1 MTTETEFQASLA
13 QVAQS
18 YDAMPYVS
26 VGVKQSQPNRLA
38 AIAQIFGLAAKPL
51 AQARVLE
58 IGCAEGGN
66 ILPLALRFPKAE
78 FIGIDISPV
87 QIERGQLQAEAL
99 GVRNLR
105 LLCRSV
111 TDLDPALG
119 QFDFIICHGI
129 YSWVEKP
136 VQDAILSALKSH
148 LAPQGIGFVS
158 YNVLPGWRM
167 KQPFRDA
174 ARSLVPQHLPLAD
187 KARAATELL
196 SFLAAHSDATSGYGL
211 ALREVQGRLTQTR
224 ADYVAHEYLEDAN
237 TPCTLTEFL
246 QRAGSAGLSYLGD
259 SEISEMIPIGSSPRL
274 QQEIAQRSGGDQ
286 VAMEQLMDF
295 IKGRQFRSTLL
306 VHDHQAAQIS
316 RVLFAERLQGLH
328 FQCRSNTNIRVEGGH
343 KILVTEGMAAWPM
356 PDEIYAQMMAR
367 LIAAFPA
374 SIPFDNLLAGLGDH
388 NASSQALLAL
398 VMYGVVDAS
407 SDAIEVANALGS
419 KPKAFRL
426 AAHSAATGAA
436 QTTNMLHGVVQL
448 DPMTAHFLG
457 AMDGTKTAIQL
468 TADFVERCA
477 SGQFQL
483 AKDGRKLTGKS
494 EIAKA
499 AARQADEVMNN
510 LVRLALIES
519 PR

>member
-1 MTTETEFQASLA
+1 M
-13 QVAQS
+13 AQS

-38 AIAQIFGLAAKPL
+38 AIAQIFGLSVKTL

-78 FIGIDISPV
+78 FVGIDISPV
-87 QIERGQLQAEAL
+87 QIERGQQQAKAL
-99 GVRNLR
+99 GLSNLH
-105 LLCRSV
+105 LHCCSV
-111 TDLDPALG
+111 TNLDSVLG

-136 VQDAILSALKSH
+136 VQDAIFIALKSH

-174 ARSLVPQHLPLAD
+174 AHTLLPQRLPLAE
-187 KARAATELL
+187 KAKAASDLL
-196 SFLAAHSDATSGYGL
+196 SFLAAHSDASSGYGL
-211 ALREVQGRLTQTR
+211 ALREVEGRLTQTR
-224 ADYVAHEYLEDAN
+224 TDYVAHEYLEDAN
-237 TPCTLTEFL
+237 APCTLTEFL
-246 QRAGSAGLSYLGD
+246 QRASSARLSYLGD
-259 SEISEMIPIGSSPRL
+259 AEISEMIPIGSSPEL
-274 QQEIAQRSGGDQ
+274 QQEIARRSGGDQ

-306 VHDHQAAQIS
+306 VHDHQATQIS
-316 RVLFAERLQGLH
+316 RMLHAERLQGLH
-328 FQCRSNTNIRVEGGH
+328 FSCRSNTSIRVESGN
-343 KILVTEGMAAWPM
+343 KVLITDGMAAWPM
-356 PDEIYAQMMAR
+356 PDEIYVQMMAR
-367 LIAAFPA
+367 LIAAYPA
-374 SIPFDNLLAGLGDH
+374 SIPVIILLAGLGDH

-407 SDAIEVANALGS
+407 SDAIEVASVLGS

-426 AAHSAATGAA
+426 AAHSAAIGAA
-436 QTTNMLHGVVQL
+436 QTTNLLHGVVQL
-448 DPMTAHFLG
+448 DPMTAHFLT
-457 AMDGTKTAIQL
+457 AMDGIKTVPQL
-468 TADFVERCA
+468 TADFVQRCV

-483 AKDGRKLTGKS
+483 AKDGRTLTSKS

-499 AARQADEVMNN
+499 AALQADEVMNS

-519 PR
+519 LR

>member
-1 MTTETEFQASLA
+1 MTAETDIQANLA

-18 YDAMPYVS
+18 YDTMPYVS

-78 FIGIDISPV
+78 FVGIDISPV
-87 QIERGQLQAEAL
+87 QIERGQQQAKAL
-99 GVRNLR
+99 GVNNLD
-105 LLCRSV
+105 LHCRSV
-111 TDLDPALG
+111 TDLNPALV

-129 YSWVEKP
+129 YSWVERP
-136 VQDAILSALKSH
+136 VQDAIFGALKSH

-174 ARSLVPQHLPLAD
+174 AHALLPQGLALPE

-196 SFLAAHSDATSGYGL
+196 SFLAAHSDASSGYGL

-224 ADYVAHEYLEDAN
+224 TDYVAHEYLEDAN
-237 TPCTLTEFL
+237 TPCTLTAFL
-246 QRAGSAGLSYLGD
+246 QRASSAGLAYLGD
-259 SEISEMIPIGSSPRL
+259 AEISEMIPIGSSPEL
-274 QQEIAQRSGGDQ
+274 QQEIARRSGGDQ

-316 RVLFAERLQGLH
+316 RVLHAERLRGLH
-328 FQCRSNTNIRVEGGH
+328 FSCRSNTNIRVESGNEVL
-343 KILVTEGMAAWPM
+343 ITDGMSPWPM
-356 PDEIYAQMMAR
+356 PDETYAQIMAR
-367 LIAAFPA
+367 LIAAYPA
-374 SIPFDNLLAGLGDH
+374 SIPFSTLLTGLGDLVTC
-388 NASSQALLAL
+388 SQALLAL

-407 SDAIEVANALGS
+407 SDAIDVANALGS
-419 KPKAFRL
+419 RPKVFRL
-426 AAHSAATGAA
+426 AAHAAATGAA
-436 QTTNMLHGVVQL
+436 QTTSLLHGVVQL
-448 DPMTAHFLG
+448 DAMTAYFLA
-457 AMDGTKTAIQL
+457 AMDGTKTVIEL
-468 TADFVERCA
+468 TADFVQRCA

-483 AKDGRKLTGKS
+483 AKDGKTVTGKN

-499 AARQADEVMNN
+499 AARQADEVMQN

>member
-1 MTTETEFQASLA
+1 MTTETDIQANLL

-78 FIGIDISPV
+78 FVGVDISPV
-87 QIERGQLQAEAL
+87 QIERGQLQAKAL
-99 GVRNLR
+99 GVGNLR
-105 LLCRSV
+105 LFCRSV
-111 TDLDPALG
+111 TELDPALG

-136 VQDAILSALKSH
+136 VQDAILSVLKSH

-158 YNVLPGWRM
+158 FNVLPGWCM

-174 ARSLVPQHLPLAD
+174 ARALLPQHLPLAD

-196 SFLAAHSDATSGYGL
+196 SFLAAHSDAASGYGK
-211 ALREVQGRLTQTR
+211 ALREIEGRLTQTR
-224 ADYVAHEYLEDAN
+224 TDYVAHEYLEDAN
-237 TPCTLTEFL
+237 TPCTLTAFL
-246 QRAGSAGLSYLGD
+246 QRASSAGLAYLGD
-259 SEISEMIPIGSSPRL
+259 AEISEMIPIGSSPEL

-306 VHDHQAAQIS
+306 VHDHQAAKIS
-316 RVLFAERLQGLH
+316 RVLHAERLQGLH
-328 FQCRSNTNIRVEGGH
+328 FSCRSNTHIRFESGNKVL
-343 KILVTEGMAAWPM
+343 ITDGMAAWPM
-356 PDEIYAQMMAR
+356 PDEIYATMMAR
-367 LIAAFPA
+367 LIAAYPA

-388 NASSQALLAL
+388 QTCAQALLAL

-407 SDAIEVANALGS
+407 SDAMDVAKALGS
-419 KPKAFRL
+419 KPKAFLL
-426 AAHSAATGAA
+426 AAYSAATGAA
-436 QTTNMLHGVVQL
+436 QTTNLLHGVVQL
-448 DPMTAHFLG
+448 DPMTAYFLA
-457 AMDGTKTAIQL
+457 AMDGTKTAAQL
-468 TADFVERCA
+468 TADFVQRCA

-483 AKDGRKLTGKS
+483 AKDGKTLIGKN

-499 AARQADEVMNN
+499 AAQQADEVMKN
-510 LVRLALIES
+510 LVRLA
-519 PR
+519 RTFDQR